1 MATAVASNNTIPEGY
16 MADRKGRLVPVE
28 QVSPFDIEMDAFVR
42 AQVKEAEDESERIKA
57 FKNKSFDDCY
67 AWLDLVAE
75 KYDRQRGGLKGNVTF
90 SSFDGSQ
97 QIRIAVQ
104 DSLTFGPEL
113 QVAKDIIDECLS
125 EWSEGANKNLKAI
138 VNDAFAVDQEGKLNT
153 GRILS
158 LRRIKIDD
166 PRWLKAMDCI
176 SESLQVAVSK
186 TYIRFFKK
194 DSSGELNSIPINIAA
209 V

>member
-1 MATAVASNNTIPEGY
+1 MENKKVLPEGY
-16 MADRKGRLVPVE
+16 MVDRKSRLVPIS
-28 QVSPFDIEMDAFVR
+28 QVSDFDLEMDAFVR
-42 AQVKEAEDESERIKA
+42 AQVAEAIEESARIKA
-57 FKNKSFDDCY
+57 FKSKSFDECY

-75 KYDRQRGGLKGNVTF
+75 KYGKTRGGLKGNVTF
-90 SSFDGSQ
+90 ASYDGSE

-113 QVAKDIIDECLS
+113 QIAKDLIDECLN
-125 EWSEGANKNLKAI
+125 EWSEGANENLRAI
-138 VNDAFAVDQEGKLNT
+138 ILDAFAVDKEGQLNT

-166 PRWLKAMDCI
+166 PRWHQAMEAI
-176 SESLQVAVSK
+176 SESLQIAVSK
-186 TYIRFFKK
+186 TYINFRQK
-194 DSSGELNSIPINIAA
+194 DADGKLVNIPIDIAA

>member
-1 MATAVASNNTIPEGY
+1 
-16 MADRKGRLVPVE
+16 RLVPVE

-67 AWLDLVAE
+67 AWLELVAE

>member
-1 MATAVASNNTIPEGY
+1 MENKKVLPEGY
-16 MADRKGRLVPVE
+16 MLDRKSRLVPIS
-28 QVSPFDIEMDAFVR
+28 QVSDFDLEMDAFVR
-42 AQVKEAEDESERIKA
+42 AQVAGAIEENARIKA
-57 FKNKSFDDCY
+57 FKSKSFDECY

-75 KYDRQRGGLKGNVTF
+75 KYGKTRGGLKGNVTF
-90 SSFDGSQ
+90 PSYDGSE

-113 QVAKDIIDECLS
+113 QIAKDLIDECLN
-125 EWSEGANKNLKAI
+125 EWSEGANENLRAI
-138 VNDAFAVDQEGKLNT
+138 ILDAFAVDKEGQLNT

-166 PRWLKAMDCI
+166 PRWHQAMEAI

-186 TYIRFFKK
+186 TYINFRRKNADGK
-194 DSSGELNSIPINIAA
+194 LVNIPIDIAA

>member
-1 MATAVASNNTIPEGY
+1 MENKKVLPEGY
-16 MADRKGRLVPVE
+16 MVDRKSRLVPIS
-28 QVSPFDIEMDAFVR
+28 QVSDFDLEMDAFVR
-42 AQVKEAEDESERIKA
+42 AQVAEAIEESARIKA
-57 FKNKSFDDCY
+57 FKSKSFDECY

-75 KYDRQRGGLKGNVTF
+75 KYGKTRGGLKGNVTF
-90 SSFDGSQ
+90 ASYDGSK

-113 QVAKDIIDECLS
+113 QIAKDLIDECLN
-125 EWSEGANKNLKAI
+125 EWSEGANENLRAI
-138 VNDAFAVDQEGKLNT
+138 ILDAFAVDKEGQLNT

-166 PRWLKAMDCI
+166 PRWHQAMEAI
-176 SESLQVAVSK
+176 SESLQIAVSK
-186 TYIRFFKK
+186 TYINFRQK
-194 DSSGELNSIPINIAA
+194 DADGKLVNIPIDIAA

>member
-1 MATAVASNNTIPEGY
+1 MENKKVLPEGY
-16 MADRKGRLVPVE
+16 MLDRKSRLVPIS
-28 QVSPFDIEMDAFVR
+28 QVSDFDLEMDAFVR
-42 AQVKEAEDESERIKA
+42 TQIADALEQSARIKA
-57 FKNKSFDDCY
+57 FKSKSFDECY

-75 KYDRQRGGLKGNVTF
+75 KYGKTRGGLKGNVTF
-90 SSFDGSQ
+90 ASYDGSE

-113 QVAKDIIDECLS
+113 QIAKELIDECIS
-125 EWSEGANKNLKAI
+125 EWSVGANENLRAI
-138 VNDAFAVDQEGKLNT
+138 ILDAFAVDKEGQLST
-153 GRILS
+153 SRILS

-166 PRWLKAMDCI
+166 PRWHQAMEAI

-186 TYIRFFKK
+186 TYINFRRK
-194 DSSGELNSIPINIAA
+194 DADGKLVNIPIDIAA

>member
-1 MATAVASNNTIPEGY
+1 MTTAVASNNTIPEGY

-104 DSLTFGPEL
+104 D
-113 QVAKDIIDECLS
+113 
-125 EWSEGANKNLKAI
+125 
-138 VNDAFAVDQEGKLNT
+138 
-153 GRILS
+153 
-158 LRRIKIDD
+158 
-166 PRWLKAMDCI
+166 
-176 SESLQVAVSK
+176 
-186 TYIRFFKK
+186 
-194 DSSGELNSIPINIAA
+194 
-209 V
+209 

>member
-1 MATAVASNNTIPEGY
+1 MENKKILPEGY
-16 MADRKGRLVPVE
+16 MLDRKSRLVPISL
-28 QVSPFDIEMDAFVR
+28 VSDFDLEMDAFVR
-42 AQVKEAEDESERIKA
+42 AQIADALEESARIKA
-57 FKNKSFDDCY
+57 FKSKSFDECY

-75 KYDRQRGGLKGNVTF
+75 KYGKTRGGLKGNVTF
-90 SSFDGSQ
+90 ASYDGSE

-113 QVAKDIIDECLS
+113 QIAKELIDECIS
-125 EWSEGANKNLKAI
+125 EWSVGANEKLRAI
-138 VNDAFAVDQEGKLNT
+138 ILDAFAVDKEGQLST
-153 GRILS
+153 SRILS

-166 PRWLKAMDCI
+166 PRWNQAMEAI

-186 TYIRFFKK
+186 TYINFRRK
-194 DSSGELNSIPINIAA
+194 DADGKLVNIPIDIAA